1 MREYLSIL
9 FLALLSGCASYT
21 PKPLDPA
28 AQQTAFESRRLD
40 GPGVRQYIER
50 SQGHEITP
58 WPPKSW
64 DITTLAPAAFFYHP
78 ELSVAHA
85 RLSVSE
91 SARVTAAEI
100 PNPSMGISSQFN
112 TDAPQGESPWTL
124 GYSFG
129 IPIETAGK
137 RGYRIEQA
145 QHLFE
150 GQRLGVAMAAWNVR
164 TRLRSRL
171 VEYLLAI
178 KNLEAVKAEQ
188 LARASSV
195 GMLETRFALGDV
207 PSQDV
212 EVARIALNQ
221 TALNTHV
228 AEGRIQD
235 TRVALAGAIG
245 VPVSALAGVE
255 ITHPNLERPTP
266 ITEIPVDA
274 VRREALL
281 NRFDLRRALADYAA
295 SDAALKLEIAKQYP
309 DLRLGPG
316 YSWDAVSVSWSLGMS
331 FVLPILNQNQGAIA
345 EATARRELAAE
356 NFAAL
361 QTAVVAQVDGA
372 LARYRAAAQEYEAA
386 KQLVERVEARQ
397 RDVAALFAA
406 GELDRSAIVSAQV
419 EAAVAHRTRS
429 DTLLKAQGA
438 LGALETAVQKPL
450 DGEPG
455 LLPDTVANP
464 SRGIAYKENIRP

>member
-1 MREYLSIL
+1 MKRLSMML
-9 FLALLSGCASYT
+9 LALLAGCASYT
-21 PKPLDPA
+21 AKPLDPV

-40 GPGVRQYIER
+40 GPDVRQYIER
-50 SQGHEITP
+50 RLRHEITP

-78 ELSVAHA
+78 DLRVAHA

-91 SARVTAAEI
+91 SAKVTAAEI
-100 PNPSMGISSQFN
+100 PNPTMGLSSQFN
-112 TDAPQGESPWTL
+112 TDAPQDESPWTL

-150 GQRLGVAMAAWNVR
+150 GQRLGVAMATWNVR

-171 VEYLLAI
+171 VEHLLAVR
-178 KNLEAVKAEQ
+178 NLESVKAEQ
-188 LARASSV
+188 TARAESV

-212 EVARIALNQ
+212 EVARIAFNQ
-221 TALNTHV
+221 TALNIHV

-235 TRVALAGAIG
+235 TRVTLADAIG
-245 VPVSALAGVE
+245 IPVSALAGVE

-266 ITEIPVDA
+266 FAEVPVEV

-281 NRFDLRRALADYAA
+281 NRLDLRRALADYAA

-316 YSWDAVSVSWSLGMS
+316 YSWDAGTVKWSLGLS

-356 NFAAL
+356 NLSAL
-361 QTAVVAQVDGA
+361 QTAVVAQVNGA
-372 LARYRAAAQEYEAA
+372 LARYRAAAQEYAAA
-386 KQLVERVEARQ
+386 KQLVERVEGRQ
-397 RDVAALFAA
+397 RDVEALFAA
-406 GELDRSAIVSAQV
+406 GELDRSAIASAQV
-419 EAAVAHRTRS
+419 EAAVARRARN
-429 DTLLKAQGA
+429 DALLKAQGA
-438 LGALETAVQKPL
+438 LGTLETAVQKPL

>member
-1 MREYLSIL
+1 MKKSLL
-9 FLALLSGCASYT
+9 TLVALLAGCAGYT

-40 GPGVRQYIER
+40 GPDVRQYIER
-50 SQGHEITP
+50 RLGHEITP

-78 ELSVAHA
+78 DLSVAHA

-100 PNPSMGISSQFN
+100 PNPTMGLSSQFN
-112 TDAPQGESPWTL
+112 TDAPQDKSPWTL

-171 VEYLLAI
+171 VEHLLAI
-178 KNLEAVKAEQ
+178 RNLEAVKAEQ
-188 LARASSV
+188 MARAESV

-212 EVARIALNQ
+212 EVARIAFNQ
-221 TALNTHV
+221 TALNIHV
-228 AEGRIQD
+228 AEGRFQD
-235 TRVALAGAIG
+235 TRVTLADAIG
-245 VPVSALAGVE
+245 IPVSALAGVE

-266 ITEIPVDA
+266 FAEIPVEV

-281 NRFDLRRALADYAA
+281 NRLDLRRALADYAA

-316 YSWDAVSVSWSLGMS
+316 YSWNAGSVSWSLAMS

-345 EATARRELAAE
+345 EATARRELAAK
-356 NFAAL
+356 NFSAL

-386 KQLVERVEARQ
+386 KQLVERVEGRQ
-397 RDVAALFAA
+397 RDVEALFAA
-406 GELDRSAIVSAQV
+406 GELDRSAVVSAQV
-419 EAAVAHRTRS
+419 EAAVARRARS
-429 DTLLKAQGA
+429 DALLKAQGA
-438 LGALETAVQKPL
+438 LGTLETAVQKPL